1 MLWGEPRLLLVLWL
15 VPILLVLAI
24 AAAWSRRRRLREW
37 AELHLLSRMA
47 PARAPVRRGT
57 RNVLFVIAV
66 AFAVL
71 AAARPQVGARTVQ
84 VDRRGI
90 DVLIALDVSLS
101 MEAEDVV
108 PNRLERSKQEIR
120 EMLDELRGNR
130 IGILL
135 FSGSAFL
142 YCPLTLDVA
151 AANLFL
157 DAIQADVLP
166 DPGTNLEVALT
177 TSKET
182 LENAEGQAG
191 QAIVLFT
198 DGEGHEGDPL
208 PIARLLGEDTVP
220 VLTIGVGTP
229 AGQPIPVMDQNGRNA
244 GYKKDRSG
252 QVVLSRLDE
261 DTLKRIAEMSGGTYF
276 PATLQGHEIGQ
287 VIDFLGRMERG
298 ELGGSLRRR
307 VEERFQIPAG
317 VATVFLLLA
326 LILPEARGGFRR
338 ETGARESR

>member
-1 MLWGEPRLLLVLWL
+1 MLWGEPGLLHALWL

-24 AAAWSRRRRLREW
+24 LAAWSRRRRLREW
-37 AELHLLSRMA
+37 VELHLLSRMA
-47 PARAPVRRGT
+47 PARAPVRRGV
-57 RNVLFVIAV
+57 RNVLFVVAV

-120 EMLDELRGNR
+120 EMLDGLRGER
-130 IGILL
+130 VGILL

-142 YCPLTLDVA
+142 YCPLTLDIA

-166 DPGTNLEVALT
+166 DPGTNLEVALST
-177 TSKET
+177 AQNT
-182 LENAEGQAG
+182 LVNAEGRG
-191 QAIVLFT
+191 GRAIVLFT

-208 PIARLLGEDTVP
+208 PVARLLAEDAIP

-229 AGQPIPVMDQNGRNA
+229 AGEPIPVMDPSGRNT

-261 DTLKRIAEMSGGTYF
+261 DTLQRIAEVSGGTYF
-276 PATLQGHEIGQ
+276 PATLQGHEIGE

-317 VATVFLLLA
+317 VAAVFLLLA
-326 LILPEARGGFRR
+326 LILPEARGGARR
-338 ETGARESR
+338 EPGLREP